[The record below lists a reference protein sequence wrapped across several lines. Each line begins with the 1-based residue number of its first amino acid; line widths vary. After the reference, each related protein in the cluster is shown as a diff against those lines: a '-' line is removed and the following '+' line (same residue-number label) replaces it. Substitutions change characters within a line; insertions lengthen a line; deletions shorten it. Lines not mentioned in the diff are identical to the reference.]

1 MARILGIDIR
11 ENLVQA
17 ALLRSS
23 YRRVFLDGLN
33 EVDLRNYASVVEAVR
48 DLVVP
53 FALHGEAVAVG
64 VSGEVAFIHRI
75 ALPPAALKQ
84 VEEVVP
90 FELEAQVPADF
101 ETLVHDSRVLP
112 RRGGDSSVEVLA
124 AAAPIE
130 VVRRRIGEMAA
141 ALGHEPERVGV
152 GPLPLGNLE
161 AVIAEVEAEKYVG
174 LIDLGESKSELVVVH
189 QGASVFART
198 LSIGVAGLP
207 ETAPEMVRQLRQTLV
222 SWSANSDA
230 PVDAVYLCGGGAQAV
245 GIVEYLSAHLGLT
258 IAMLPRL
265 ELEGVDPEHAMQLP
279 RYAKAIALALSLR
292 AGSKDLNLRKGELSY
307 EHGYGFLKDKV
318 PLLAGLAAVMLLS
331 FLFAAWAESQA
342 LARENEALAEAMA
355 QLSRDVLREETD
367 DVDRVVELLDMGTK
381 TEKDP
386 QPEMDGFELIVA
398 LAENIPKDFDHDIAI
413 LDMQRGHVGLEG
425 VVNSPDQAHKVV
437 EALGSKRCF
446 KDVKVTKIT
455 QQIKT
460 DRQKYSMEFDIRCED
475 PPKAARE
482 DDEPAED
489 EEEE

>member
-1 MARILGIDIR
+1 MSRILGIDIR

-23 YRRVFLDGLN
+23 YRRLFLDGLN
-33 EVDLRNYASVVEAVR
+33 EVDLRNYASIVEAVR
-48 DLVVP
+48 DVVAP
-53 FALHGEAVAVG
+53 FTLHGEAVAVG
-64 VSGEVAFIHRI
+64 IGGDVSFIHRL

-101 ETLVHDSRVLP
+101 ETLVFDSRVLP
-112 RRGGDSSVEVLA
+112 RRSSDSNVEVLA

-130 VVRRRIGEMAA
+130 VVRRRIDDIAA

-161 AVIAEVEAEKYVG
+161 AIIPEVRSEKYVAI
-174 LIDLGESKSELVVVH
+174 LDLGESKSELVVVH
-189 QGASVFART
+189 QGVSVFART
-198 LSIGVAGLP
+198 LSVGVAGLP
-207 ETAPEMVRQLRQTLV
+207 DSATEMVRQLRQTLV
-222 SWSANSDA
+222 SWSANNDA
-230 PVDAVYLCGGGAQAV
+230 PVDIVYLCGGGALAV
-245 GIVEYLSAHLGLT
+245 GIVEYLAAQLGVGVE
-258 IAMLPRL
+258 MLPGLQL
-265 ELEGVDPEHAMQLP
+265 ESVAAEHATQLP

-292 AGSKDLNLRKGELSY
+292 AGSKDLDLRQDELSY

-318 PLLAGLAAVMLLS
+318 PLFAGLAAVMLLS
-331 FLFAAWAESQA
+331 FLFSAWAESRA
-342 LARENEALAEAMA
+342 LTRENEALAEAMA

-367 DVDRVVELLDMGTK
+367 DVERVIELLDMGTK

-386 QPEMDGFELIVA
+386 QPVMDGFGLIVA
-398 LAENIPKDFDHDIAI
+398 LAENIPSEFEHDIAE
-413 LDMQRGHVGLEG
+413 LDMQRGHVGLQG

-437 EALGSKRCF
+437 QALGSKRCF

-460 DRQKYSMEFDIRCED
+460 DRQKYSMEFELRCEE
-475 PPKAARE
+475 PAKAARDAE
-482 DDEPAED
+482 SED
-489 EEEE
+489 EE